1 LLLSGFYQPQSQVI
15 MQILP
20 TSGLLPTLKS
30 DSKSGLLAAG
40 DEFADSLASDDPA
53 DLLHEITQDGIAGLW
68 KYQLEELKK
77 KITEEV
83 MNSHDVTEESL
94 AAMAPEERQALQNL
108 IEREIAEKLRQ
119 AIEEKFGTNGVP
131 AMANTA
137 VPQPAQ
143 TGNLLL
149 STQTPAPAAPKV
161 VDPTNKLENSPF
173 EDA

>member
-1 LLLSGFYQPQSQVI
+1 

-20 TSGLLPTLKS
+20 TSGLLPT
-30 DSKSGLLAAG
+30 SKPDAKALLTG
-40 DEFADSLASDDPA
+40 VKDEFAYTLESDDPA
-53 DLLHEITQDGIAGLW
+53 DLIHEITQDGIAGLW
-68 KYQLEELKK
+68 KHQLEELKK
-77 KITEEV
+77 KIAEQV
-83 MNSHDVTEESL
+83 MNAHGVTEDSL

-149 STQTPAPAAPKV
+149 STQTPAPAAPRV
-161 VDPTNKLENSPF
+161 VDQANKLQNSPF